1 MKFVDDEHEKFYYQ
15 KLNESKASDV
25 YYKALFYTIGI
36 AESTREH
43 CDEIF
48 NLEKREINLDSLQ
61 KGWQTGTS
69 MKVTRLALNL
79 WNHNLM
85 YDSEDDLENE
95 KLSEHYGVSEIFCC
109 SYAPFFYEAI
119 KIRYPEYTDGHI

>member
-15 KLNESKASDV
+15 KLNESKTSDV

-43 CDEIF
+43 CGEIF

-61 KGWQTGTS
+61 KVGRQEH
-69 MKVTRLALNL
+69 L
-79 WNHNLM
+79 W
-85 YDSEDDLENE
+85 
-95 KLSEHYGVSEIFCC
+95 K
-109 SYAPFFYEAI
+109 
-119 KIRYPEYTDGHI
+119 

>member
-1 MKFVDDEHEKFYYQ
+1 
-15 KLNESKASDV
+15 
-25 YYKALFYTIGI
+25 
-36 AESTREH
+36 
-43 CDEIF
+43 
-48 NLEKREINLDSLQ
+48 
-61 KGWQTGTS
+61 